1 MRDEVTKMVMK
12 SNSAGQKRRSGIIE
26 LIVLIVLPI
35 LLNYLFPLKVI
46 ITPPLSYLGI
56 IVMIAGLGFM
66 ALAAKEFRSKKT
78 GFKLKSGGTELVISG
93 PFRFSRNPIY
103 LGMVVWMSGLA
114 VFLGSL
120 VVFFFP
126 VALFLLAHFVLIPIE
141 EKKMEQVFGMNYLNY
156 KKDIRRWV

>member
-1 MRDEVTKMVMK
+1 MRDEVTKMEMK

-46 ITPPLSYLGI
+46 ITPPLSYFGI
-56 IVMIAGLGFM
+56 IVMIAGFGCM

-78 GFKLKSGGTELVISG
+78 GFQLKSGGTELVISG
-93 PFRFSRNPIY
+93 PFRFSRNPMY
-103 LGMVVWMSGLA
+103 LGMVIWMSGLA

-126 VALFLLAHFVLIPIE
+126 VALFLLAHVVLIPIE
-141 EKKMEQVFGMNYLNY
+141 EKKMEQVFGMDYLNY
-156 KKDIRRWV
+156 KKDVRRWV